1 MASCCRSGP
10 CEEMFSPRVARRSL
24 RRYRERGLDELE
36 RAMVTAGGA
45 GGLGGA
51 RVLEIGGGIGALQ
64 AELLEAG
71 AESGE
76 IVELVPAW
84 EPYARELARE
94 KGLEQRVEFR
104 IADLIEEPGAVGSA
118 DVVVLN
124 RVVCCSPDGV
134 RLAGVAATLARRTL
148 VLSFPRDRFLV
159 RVGLGLVNGVMRA
172 LGRSYRTFVHPRAA
186 LVAAAEGEGLALAEA
201 DRGFLWEFVA
211 MRRRA

>member
-10 CEEMFSPRVARRSL
+10 CEEMFSPRMARRSL

-36 RAMVTAGGA
+36 RSMVAAGGA
-45 GGLGGA
+45 EGLEGA

-64 AELLEAG
+64 AELLDAG
-71 AESGE
+71 AARGE

-94 KGLEQRVEFR
+94 KGYEQRVAFR
-104 IADLIEEPGAVGSA
+104 IADVIEQPDEVEAA

-134 RLAGVAATLARRTL
+134 RLAGVAAMLARRTL
-148 VLSFPRDRFLV
+148 VLSFPRDRLLV
-159 RVGLGLVNGVMRA
+159 RFGLGLVNGGMRIF
-172 LGRSYRTFVHPRAA
+172 GRSYRTFVHPRAA
-186 LVAAAEGEGLALAEA
+186 LVAAAEGQGLALAEA

-211 MRRRA
+211 LHRRT

>member
-1 MASCCRSGP
+1 
-10 CEEMFSPRVARRSL
+10 MFSPRVARRSL

-36 RAMVTAGGA
+36 RAMVAAGGA
-45 GGLGGA
+45 EGLGGA

-84 EPYARELARE
+84 EPYARELARG
-94 KGLEQRVEFR
+94 KGLEQRVQFR
-104 IADLIEEPGAVGSA
+104 IADVIEEPGAVAAA

-134 RLAGVAATLARRTL
+134 RLAGVAAALARRTL

-159 RVGLGLVNGVMRA
+159 RFGLGLVNGVMRV
-172 LGRSYRTFVHPRAA
+172 LGRSYRAFVHPRAA
-186 LVAAAEGEGLALAEA
+186 LLAAAEGEGLTLAEA

>member
-1 MASCCRSGP
+1 M
-10 CEEMFSPRVARRSL
+10 ARRSL
-24 RRYRERGLDELE
+24 KRYRERGLDELE
-36 RAMVTAGGA
+36 RAMVAAGGA
-45 GGLGGA
+45 GGLEGV

-64 AELLEAG
+64 AELLAAG
-71 AESGE
+71 ADTGE

-104 IADLIEEPGAVGSA
+104 IADVIEESGGVGPA

-134 RLAGVAATLARRTL
+134 RLTGVAATLARRKL
-148 VLSFPRDRFLV
+148 VLCFPRDRFLV
-159 RVGLGLVNGVMRA
+159 RVGLGLVNGGMRV

-186 LVAAAEGEGLALAEA
+186 LVAAAEGEGLTLAEA
-201 DRGFLWEFVA
+201 DRSFLWEFIA
-211 MRRRA
+211 LRRPA

>member
-1 MASCCRSGP
+1 
-10 CEEMFSPRVARRSL
+10 MFSPRMARRSL
-24 RRYRERGLDELE
+24 KRYRERGLDEVE
-36 RAMVTAGGA
+36 QGMVAAGKA
-45 GGLGGA
+45 GGLDGA

-71 AESGE
+71 AEEGE
-76 IVELVPAW
+76 IVELVSAW

-104 IADLIEEPGAVGSA
+104 VADVIEEPAGVEPA
-118 DVVVLN
+118 DVVLLN

-148 VLSFPRDRFLV
+148 VLSFPRERFLV
-159 RVGLGLVNGVMRA
+159 RVGLGLVNGGMRA
-172 LGRSYRTFVHPRAA
+172 FGRSYRTFLHPRAL
-186 LVAAAEGEGLALAEA
+186 LVAAAEGEGLTLAEA

-211 MRRRA
+211 LRRPA

>member
-1 MASCCRSGP
+1 M
-10 CEEMFSPRVARRSL
+10 ARRSL
-24 RRYRERGLDELE
+24 KRYRERGLDELE
-36 RAMVTAGGA
+36 RAMVAAGGA
-45 GGLGGA
+45 QGLEGA

-71 AESGE
+71 AGSGE

-104 IADLIEEPGAVGSA
+104 IVDVIEEPGGVVPA

-124 RVVCCSPDGV
+124 RVVCCTPDGV
-134 RLAGVAATLARRTL
+134 RLTSVAASLARRTL

-159 RVGLGLVNGVMRA
+159 RSGLALVNGFMRA
-172 LGRSYRTFVHPRAA
+172 LGRSYRTFLHPRTA
-186 LVAAAEGEGLALAEA
+186 LVAAAEDEGLTLAGA

-211 MRRRA
+211 LRRPA

>member
-10 CEEMFSPRVARRSL
+10 CEEMFSPRIARRSL

-36 RAMVTAGGA
+36 RAMVAAGRA
-45 GGLGGA
+45 EGLGGA
-51 RVLEIGGGIGALQ
+51 SVLEIGGGIGALQ

-76 IVELVPAW
+76 IVELVAAW

-104 IADLIEEPGAVGSA
+104 IADVIEEPGAVAAA

-134 RLAGVAATLARRTL
+134 RLAGVAAGLARRTL

-159 RVGLGLVNGVMRA
+159 RIGLGLVNGVMRA
-172 LGRSYRTFVHPRAA
+172 LGRSYRTFAHPRAA
-186 LVAAAEGEGLALAEA
+186 LLAAAEGEGLMLAEA